1 MLQSMESQRVRHGLV
16 TEQEENDNWGDG
28 DRCEKAFS
36 VYTIHII
43 LFIDIV
49 DLPVCRSGSNS

>member
-1 MLQSMESQRVRHGLV
+1 MLQSMESQRVRQGLV
-16 TEQEENDNWGDG
+16 TEQEENGNWGDG

-43 LFIDIV
+43 LFIDI
-49 DLPVCRSGSNS
+49 